1 MTSPLN
7 VISTKCAT
15 ASCGTNDAKKRWL
28 PSALTKLVTCPPF
41 TRISKFPEPALDPST
56 DEQNHFFIIRNLRFR
71 DLTARIRTFK
81 FYRLVHHSVRDLPN
95 LYSSGV
101 VRLRSKIYVNN
112 SLVDNLAKFVYFLI
126 LTYLIEYLIEYY
138 RGVPEFVRVQFHKSF

>member
-7 VISTKCAT
+7 VISTRCAT

-56 DEQNHFFIIRNLRFR
+56 DKQNHLLLSETHLCGFAISQFQ
-71 DLTARIRTFK
+71 IRTFK

-95 LYSSGV
+95 LNSSGIIC
-101 VRLRSKIYVNN
+101 LRSNINKLFKNN
-112 SLVDNLAKFVYFLI
+112 LTKFLFKNFL
-126 LTYLIEYLIEYY
+126 LN
-138 RGVPEFVRVQFHKSF
+138 S